1 MTGSLSQPKGAEGW
15 RPPAGAKRSAV
26 PHQVFGAEASAVN
39 NTAAP
44 LWRQRQRELRSPSQG
59 ADAGRR

>member
-15 RPPAGAKRSAV
+15 RLLVGAKCSAV
-26 PHQVFGAEASAVN
+26 PHQVFGAEASAVK

-44 LWRQRQRELRSPSQG
+44 LWW
-59 ADAGRR
+59 

>member
-26 PHQVFGAEASAVN
+26 PHQVFGAEASAVK

-44 LWRQRQRELRSPSQG
+44 LWW
-59 ADAGRR
+59 